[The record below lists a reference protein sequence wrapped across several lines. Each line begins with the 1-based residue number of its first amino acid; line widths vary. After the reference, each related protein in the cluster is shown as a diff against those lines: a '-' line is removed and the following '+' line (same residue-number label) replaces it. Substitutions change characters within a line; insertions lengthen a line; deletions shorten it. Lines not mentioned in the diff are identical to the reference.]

1 MAVNFLRLNLSK
13 SPMVYSFALWNVYTQ
28 ILRYTCENKDNL
40 EINFI
45 NKLHVRSKLKKIKSN
60 ELIIS
65 RFTDSYKI
73 DDDVRFYD
81 QEEIRLIQLI
91 NNINENTTHVR
102 WISLRN
108 ECISL
113 LCLKGRHNFF
123 VKFTSVL
130 AKIDPKYYDENHELF
145 KYLHQLSIWRDN
157 KSKNTEMLIEHLC
170 ELYINHCTNDELLN
184 KMKIIIQ
191 ALLEEILSKHGSSAV
206 VNIKNSFER
215 ICFQTDNFEALYL
228 LWKNLFE
235 SFWFSDQQTAE
246 GLIANHLEIRKMLAS
261 RSKQLCFGYFQNNN
275 TDLVNKLVQIFLGYK
290 MRTNVVE
297 TLKLYLAFEIWR
309 KNSSAATQIVQLFLE
324 LNIPLSD
331 SENRKYLDLL
341 LKRQTEIRQQGKM
354 SEKIDVE
361 NYKFKF

>member
-1 MAVNFLRLNLSK
+1 MAVNFLRINLTK
-13 SPMVYSFALWNVYTQ
+13 SPMVYSYALWNVYTQ

-45 NKLHVRSKLKKIKSN
+45 NKLHERSFKRIKSN

-65 RFTDSYKI
+65 RFTDNMKI
-73 DDDVRFYD
+73 DDFDSFFD
-81 QEEIRLIQLI
+81 QDEIKLIKLI
-91 NNINENTTHVR
+91 NNVNGSMTHVR

-108 ECISL
+108 ECIDL
-113 LCLKGRHNFF
+113 LCRKGRHNFF
-123 VKFTSVL
+123 VQFISVL
-130 AKIDPKYYDENHELF
+130 VKIEPNYYDEHHEFLKF
-145 KYLHQLSIWRDN
+145 LHQLAIWRDN
-157 KSKNTEMLIEHLC
+157 KSKNTEMLIEHLG
-170 ELYINHCTNDELLN
+170 ELYINHCKNDELLN
-184 KMKIIIQ
+184 KIKIIIQ

-206 VNIKNSFER
+206 VNMKNSFER
-215 ICFQTDNFEALYL
+215 ICYQTDDFEALYL

-235 SFWFSDQQTAE
+235 SFWFSDQQAAE
-246 GLIANHLEIRKMLAS
+246 ELIANHLEIRKMLAS

-309 KNSSAATQIVQLFLE
+309 KNSSAATEIVHLFLE

-341 LKRQTEIRQQGKM
+341 LKRQHDDGQRRKM